1 MEKLN
6 PFHLAIPVTDIEESK
21 RFYHN
26 LLGAKIGRF
35 SDTWIDFDF
44 FGHQL
49 VCHLSPASISEISN
63 PVDQEDV
70 PVPHYGVVLDWNEFE
85 KIIKQLE
92 EKKINFIIKPT
103 IRFKG
108 EVGEQAIV
116 FLRDP
121 SGNAIEFK
129 SFRNMDNLF
138 KSE

>member
-108 EVGEQAIV
+108 EVGEHAIA

>member
-49 VCHLSPASISEISN
+49 VCHLSPASISETSN

-85 KIIKQLE
+85 AIIKQLE

-138 KSE
+138 KAE

>member
-49 VCHLSPASISEISN
+49 VCHLSPASISETSN

-108 EVGEQAIV
+108 EVGEQAIA

>member
-49 VCHLSPASISEISN
+49 VCHLSPASISETSN

-108 EVGEQAIV
+108 EVGEQAIA

-138 KSE
+138 KAE